1 MNSLNTLAVAI
12 FGDRNYGVTKIKNT
26 EFESVYA
33 CECKS
38 MLRKDK
44 NYLFIIGTKDIISIG
59 ANVRMEDISNISC
72 IQFRTFQEPIL
83 QKVLSNK
90 IELETVLSS
99 VPIKRYNIS
108 KDEIGNKVSEY
119 LFEYNGKPY
128 NVHIFHTTDSDF
140 EYVPDGNLYS
150 AIITWN
156 TMVINSVDIVS
167 RQAPPLQTQEQ
178 LSDPYQFHKQPRTGI
193 RPRQNQPNRSSMRPP
208 SQLENLQSYSQQPPP
223 QQQSYSQ
230 QPPPQQQSYR
240 PPPPQ
245 QTYRPPPPQQTYRQP
260 VPPQQ
265 QTYRPPPTPQQTYRP
280 PSTPQI
286 NKTHISPQQTYRPPV
301 PLQQTY
307 RPPSTPKQSPRYSQY
322 QQNIF
327 AQPPP
332 T

>member
-59 ANVRMEDISNISC
+59 ANVRMEDINNISC

-90 IELETVLSS
+90 IELENILSS

-108 KDEIGNKVSEY
+108 KDENGNKVSEY

-128 NVHIFHTTDSDF
+128 NVHIFHTTESDF

-167 RQAPPLQTQEQ
+167 KQAPSLQTREQ
-178 LSDPYQFHKQPRTGI
+178 LADPYQFHKQPRTGI
-193 RPRQNQPNRSSMRPP
+193 RPRQNQPTRSSMKPP
-208 SQLENLQSYSQQPPP
+208 SQLENLQQPPP
-223 QQQSYSQ
+223 QQSYRPQPPQQSYRPQPPSSQ
-230 QPPPQQQSYR
+230 QQSYRPPPPQQSYRPQPPPQQQSYR
-240 PPPPQ
+240 PPSVPQINKTHIPQQQLNRQQQTYRPPVPPQ
-245 QTYRPPPPQQTYRQP
+245 QTYRPPSIPQLPPRQ
-260 VPPQQ
+260 
-265 QTYRPPPTPQQTYRP
+265 
-280 PSTPQI
+280 
-286 NKTHISPQQTYRPPV
+286 
-301 PLQQTY
+301 
-307 RPPSTPKQSPRYSQY
+307 PRYSQY

-327 AQPPP
+327 AQPPSN
-332 T
+332 